1 MRAFFILGMAGKSA
15 SVFAGNKREADGE
28 EYADDSSASP
38 AAMAINECKFSIEI
52 SQKKEPGEIPPAL
65 LVMLLIH

>member
-1 MRAFFILGMAGKSA
+1 MRAFFILGMTGKSA
-15 SVFAGNKREADGE
+15 SVFAGNEQEADGG

-38 AAMAINECKFSIEI
+38 ATMAINEFKFSTEKP
-52 SQKKEPGEIPPAL
+52 QKKEPGEIPPAI